1 VLSTR
6 VTVEAQFFGLAA
18 LIERSMESVAAESL
32 EAFNAFAVSYMRDY
46 AAAAQQQ
53 QRRGGPPKL
62 TLEPASPR
70 ASSGAGAGAAG
81 ATPGTPGSP
90 LTRAGSLKR
99 RRGSSAP
106 GVDEAPAAGSSDAAV
121 TPAPGAAADEQA
133 AATPADGSLPRSA
146 SLRRRTSGVPPQ
158 PARKC

>member
-6 VTVEAQFFGLAA
+6 VTVEAQFFGLAS

-32 EAFNAFAVSYMRDY
+32 EAFNAFAVSYVRDY
-46 AAAAQQQ
+46 TAA
-53 QRRGGPPKL
+53 QRRGPPRL

-70 ASSGAGAGAAG
+70 ASAGTAGGAAG

-90 LTRAGSLKR
+90 LARAGSLKR

-106 GVDEAPAAGSSDAAV
+106 GGDEAPAAGSSDAAA
-121 TPAPGAAADEQA
+121 TPVAGAAAEEQ
-133 AATPADGSLPRSA
+133 AATPADGSLPRAS
-146 SLRRRTSGVPPQ
+146 SLRRRTSVPSQ